1 MRRKE
6 SKEEGREIKDNI
18 AEKYSKVSRPIS
30 RFSKWISAWMDRIL
44 FSQRYGKL
52 VALLLAVFVYA
63 IINIGDSASSLF
75 ETKQV
80 YTFKAQTVNVLVN
93 EETYEVS
100 GLPETV
106 DVQLLGDINDLQMVR
121 QQNSLS
127 VVADLRQLGEGRS
140 DVELEVQNIPSR
152 LEVII
157 EPGTVSVELKKK
169 QTQTY
174 ALGYDF
180 VNQSEMDAT
189 YDLGTPEFDEDTV
202 TVRASEDTLNRV
214 SYVKALIDVSGVT
227 SDFETDAPLAAYD
240 ENGDRLEVDII
251 PSTMHVSISVT
262 QPKKTVPIEVVQ
274 VGTMEEG
281 LAISTCTLS
290 DEEITLYAKQSV
302 LDQINHIEISLPVS
316 NITSD
321 RTLEMPITLP
331 QGVTQASLSSVSV
344 SVTVGERTSATFS
357 DVQVRLINQE
367 AEIDGM
373 PITLDPRTVSVTVSG
388 SEEMLQNITK
398 EDIMVTADLKG
409 ITAAGERQLTLSV
422 SGPNR
427 LVEYQL
433 ETSEITVTV
442 SG

>member
-152 LEVII
+152 MEVFI
-157 EPGTVSVELKKK
+157 EPGTVCVEL
-169 QTQTY
+169 
-174 ALGYDF
+174 
-180 VNQSEMDAT
+180 
-189 YDLGTPEFDEDTV
+189 
-202 TVRASEDTLNRV
+202 
-214 SYVKALIDVSGVT
+214 
-227 SDFETDAPLAAYD
+227 
-240 ENGDRLEVDII
+240 
-251 PSTMHVSISVT
+251 
-262 QPKKTVPIEVVQ
+262 
-274 VGTMEEG
+274 
-281 LAISTCTLS
+281 
-290 DEEITLYAKQSV
+290 
-302 LDQINHIEISLPVS
+302 
-316 NITSD
+316 
-321 RTLEMPITLP
+321 
-331 QGVTQASLSSVSV
+331 
-344 SVTVGERTSATFS
+344 
-357 DVQVRLINQE
+357 
-367 AEIDGM
+367 
-373 PITLDPRTVSVTVSG
+373 
-388 SEEMLQNITK
+388 
-398 EDIMVTADLKG
+398 
-409 ITAAGERQLTLSV
+409 
-422 SGPNR
+422 
-427 LVEYQL
+427 
-433 ETSEITVTV
+433 
-442 SG
+442 

>member
-240 ENGDRLEVDII
+240 ENGNRLEVDII

-302 LDQINHIEISLPVS
+302 LDQIDHIEISLPVS

-344 SVTVGERTSATFS
+344 SVTVGERTSTTFS

-422 SGPNR
+422 SGSNR

>member
-18 AEKYSKVSRPIS
+18 AEKYSKVSQPIS

>member
-1 MRRKE
+1 MRKKE

-174 ALGYDF
+174 ALSYDF

-189 YDLGTPEFDEDTV
+189 YDLGTPEFDEGTV

-302 LDQINHIEISLPVS
+302 LDQIDHIEISLPVS

-321 RTLEMPITLP
+321 RTLAMPITLP

-367 AEIDGM
+367 AELDGM

>member
-174 ALGYDF
+174 ALSYDF

-302 LDQINHIEISLPVS
+302 LDQIDHIEISLPVS

-321 RTLEMPITLP
+321 RTLAMPITLP

-367 AEIDGM
+367 AELDGM

>member
-302 LDQINHIEISLPVS
+302 LDQIDHIEISLPVS
-316 NITSD
+316 NITSN
-321 RTLEMPITLP
+321 RRLAMPITLP

>member
-18 AEKYSKVSRPIS
+18 AEKYSKVSGRSAVFPSGS
-30 RFSKWISAWMDRIL
+30 RHGWTASCSHSVMASWWP
-44 FSQRYGKL
+44 
-52 VALLLAVFVYA
+52 LLLAVFVYA

-214 SYVKALIDVSGVT
+214 SYVKALIDVSGG
-227 SDFETDAPLAAYD
+227 D
-240 ENGDRLEVDII
+240 ER
-251 PSTMHVSISVT
+251 
-262 QPKKTVPIEVVQ
+262 
-274 VGTMEEG
+274 
-281 LAISTCTLS
+281 
-290 DEEITLYAKQSV
+290 
-302 LDQINHIEISLPVS
+302 
-316 NITSD
+316 
-321 RTLEMPITLP
+321 
-331 QGVTQASLSSVSV
+331 
-344 SVTVGERTSATFS
+344 F
-357 DVQVRLINQE
+357 
-367 AEIDGM
+367 
-373 PITLDPRTVSVTVSG
+373 
-388 SEEMLQNITK
+388 
-398 EDIMVTADLKG
+398 
-409 ITAAGERQLTLSV
+409 
-422 SGPNR
+422 
-427 LVEYQL
+427 
-433 ETSEITVTV
+433 
-442 SG
+442 

>member
-1 MRRKE
+1 MRKKE

-180 VNQSEMDAT
+180 VNQSEMNAT

-302 LDQINHIEISLPVS
+302 LDQIDHIEISLPVS

>member
-174 ALGYDF
+174 ALDTIT
-180 VNQSEMDAT
+180 VS
-189 YDLGTPEFDEDTV
+189 DTV

-240 ENGDRLEVDII
+240 ENGNRLEVDII

-302 LDQINHIEISLPVS
+302 LDQIDHIEISLPVS

-321 RTLEMPITLP
+321 RTLAMPITLP

-422 SGPNR
+422 SGSNR

>member
-63 IINIGDSASSLF
+63 IIDIGDSASSLF

-140 DVELEVQNIPSR
+140 DIELEVQNIPSR

-302 LDQINHIEISLPVS
+302 LDQIDHIEISLPVS

-321 RTLEMPITLP
+321 RTLAMPITLP

>member
-240 ENGDRLEVDII
+240 ENGNRLEVDII

-302 LDQINHIEISLPVS
+302 LDQIDHIEISLPVS

-321 RTLEMPITLP
+321 RTLAMPITLP

-367 AEIDGM
+367 AELDGM
-373 PITLDPRTVSVTVSG
+373 PITLNPRTVSVTVSG

>member
-1 MRRKE
+1 M
-6 SKEEGREIKDNI
+6 
-18 AEKYSKVSRPIS
+18 
-30 RFSKWISAWMDRIL
+30 
-44 FSQRYGKL
+44 
-52 VALLLAVFVYA
+52 
-63 IINIGDSASSLF
+63 
-75 ETKQV
+75 
-80 YTFKAQTVNVLVN
+80 
-93 EETYEVS
+93 
-100 GLPETV
+100 
-106 DVQLLGDINDLQMVR
+106 QLLGDINDLQMVR

-274 VGTMEEG
+274 VGTMEKG

-302 LDQINHIEISLPVS
+302 LDQIDHIEISLPVS

-321 RTLEMPITLP
+321 RTLAMPITLP

-344 SVTVGERTSATFS
+344 SVTVGERTSTTFS

-422 SGPNR
+422 SGSNR

>member
-240 ENGDRLEVDII
+240 ENGNRLEVDII

-302 LDQINHIEISLPVS
+302 LDQIDHIEISLPVS

-321 RTLEMPITLP
+321 RTLAMPITLP

-367 AEIDGM
+367 AELDGM

>member
-63 IINIGDSASSLF
+63 VINIGDSASSLF

-262 QPKKTVPIEVVQ
+262 QPKKAVPIEVVQ

-302 LDQINHIEISLPVS
+302 LDQIDHIEISLPVS

-321 RTLEMPITLP
+321 RTLAMPITLP

-357 DVQVRLINQE
+357 DVQVRLINRE

-422 SGPNR
+422 SGSNR

>member
-157 EPGTVSVELKKK
+157 EPSTVSVELKKK

-281 LAISTCTLS
+281 LAISTCMLS

-302 LDQINHIEISLPVS
+302 LDQIDHIEISLPVS

-321 RTLEMPITLP
+321 RTLAMPITLP

>member
-240 ENGDRLEVDII
+240 ENGNRLEVDII

-302 LDQINHIEISLPVS
+302 LDQIDHIEISLPVS

-433 ETSEITVTV
+433 DTSEITVTV

>member
-302 LDQINHIEISLPVS
+302 LDQIDHIEISLPVS

-321 RTLEMPITLP
+321 RTLAMPITLP

-357 DVQVRLINQE
+357 DVQVRLINQ
-367 AEIDGM
+367 
-373 PITLDPRTVSVTVSG
+373 
-388 SEEMLQNITK
+388 
-398 EDIMVTADLKG
+398 
-409 ITAAGERQLTLSV
+409 
-422 SGPNR
+422 
-427 LVEYQL
+427 
-433 ETSEITVTV
+433 
-442 SG
+442 

>member
-302 LDQINHIEISLPVS
+302 LDQIDHIEISLPVS

-373 PITLDPRTVSVTVSG
+373 PVTLDPRTVSVTVSG

-427 LVEYQL
+427 LVKYQL

>member
-302 LDQINHIEISLPVS
+302 LDQIDHIEISLPVS

-321 RTLEMPITLP
+321 RTLAMPDHAAAGRDAGEPELGQRLGHGRRTDLDDLQRRP
-331 QGVTQASLSSVSV
+331 GAPDQSGGRDRRHADHAGSAD
-344 SVTVGERTSATFS
+344 GERH
-357 DVQVRLINQE
+357 R
-367 AEIDGM
+367 
-373 PITLDPRTVSVTVSG
+373 
-388 SEEMLQNITK
+388 
-398 EDIMVTADLKG
+398 
-409 ITAAGERQLTLSV
+409 ERQRWRCCKISRKKI
-422 SGPNR
+422 SW
-427 LVEYQL
+427 
-433 ETSEITVTV
+433 
-442 SG
+442 

>member
-240 ENGDRLEVDII
+240 ENGNRLEVDII

-302 LDQINHIEISLPVS
+302 LDQIDHIEISLPVS

>member
-240 ENGDRLEVDII
+240 ENGDRLEDII

-302 LDQINHIEISLPVS
+302 LDQIDHIEISLPVS

-321 RTLEMPITLP
+321 RTLAMPITLP

-344 SVTVGERTSATFS
+344 SVTVGERTSTTFS

-367 AEIDGM
+367 TEIDGM
-373 PITLDPRTVSVTVSG
+373 QVTLDPRTVSVTVSG

-422 SGPNR
+422 SGSNR

>member
-63 IINIGDSASSLF
+63 VINIGDSASSLF

-262 QPKKTVPIEVVQ
+262 QPKKAVPIEVVQ

-302 LDQINHIEISLPVS
+302 LDQIDHIEISLPVS

-321 RTLEMPITLP
+321 RTLAMPITLP

-422 SGPNR
+422 SGSNR

>member
-189 YDLGTPEFDEDTV
+189 YDRGTPEFDEDTV

-214 SYVKALIDVSGVT
+214 SYVKALIDVSGVM

-262 QPKKTVPIEVVQ
+262 QPKKTVPIEVIQ

-302 LDQINHIEISLPVS
+302 LDQIDHIEISLPVS

-321 RTLEMPITLP
+321 RTLAMPITLP

>member
-127 VVADLRQLGEGRS
+127 VVADLRQLGEGRI
-140 DVELEVQNIPSR
+140 DVELEVQNIPAR

-157 EPGTVSVELKKK
+157 EPGPVSVELKKK

-302 LDQINHIEISLPVS
+302 LDQIDHIEISLPVS

-321 RTLEMPITLP
+321 RTLAMPITLP

-344 SVTVGERTSATFS
+344 SVTVGERTSTTFS

-422 SGPNR
+422 SGSNR

>member
-1 MRRKE
+1 MRKKE

-302 LDQINHIEISLPVS
+302 LDQIDHIEISLPVS

-422 SGPNR
+422 SGSNR

>member
-302 LDQINHIEISLPVS
+302 LDQIDHIEISLPVS

-344 SVTVGERTSATFS
+344 SVTVGERASTTFS

-373 PITLDPRTVSVTVSG
+373 QVTLDPRTVSVTVSG

>member
-1 MRRKE
+1 MRKKE

-302 LDQINHIEISLPVS
+302 LDQIDHIEISLPVS

>member
-63 IINIGDSASSLF
+63 VINIGDSASSLF

-262 QPKKTVPIEVVQ
+262 QPKKAVPIEVVQ

-302 LDQINHIEISLPVS
+302 LDQIDHIEISLPVS

-321 RTLEMPITLP
+321 RTLAMPITLP

>member
-302 LDQINHIEISLPVS
+302 LDQIDHIEISLPVS

-373 PITLDPRTVSVTVSG
+373 PITLDPRTGSVTVRG
-388 SEEMLQNITK
+388 SEERLQNITK